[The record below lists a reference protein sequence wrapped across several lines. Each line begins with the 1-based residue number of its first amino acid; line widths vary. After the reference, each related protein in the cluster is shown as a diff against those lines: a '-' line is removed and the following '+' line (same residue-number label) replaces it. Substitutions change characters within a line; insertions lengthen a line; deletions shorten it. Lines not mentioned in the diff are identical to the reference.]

1 MIFVTTA
8 GSACPLR
15 KNVSP
20 VLFCRG
26 LFNELGERGR
36 NRTATRAGLRL
47 RDGRGGENA
56 ADEQAD
62 ART

>member
-26 LFNELGERGR
+26 LFNEFGERGR
-36 NRTATRAGLRL
+36 NRTATRTGFG
-47 RDGRGGENA
+47 DGRGGENA